1 MAAGYEAT
9 QDETDDGV
17 KVFEIHDD
25 TCRHPV
31 AVVARRLTKE
41 VADAQGRVTA
51 PAVDVVQ
58 QVIEEAEAGIL
69 ACSACFLRSLGCAE
83 RRCACSAGPT

>member
-1 MAAGYEAT
+1 MAASYEAT
-9 QDETDDGV
+9 QDETDHGV

-25 TCRHPV
+25 TGRHPV

-41 VADAQGRVTA
+41 VADAQGRLIA

-58 QVIEEAEAGIL
+58 QVIEEV
-69 ACSACFLRSLGCAE
+69 E
-83 RRCACSAGPT
+83 RRDPGLLCMLSVLTGMR